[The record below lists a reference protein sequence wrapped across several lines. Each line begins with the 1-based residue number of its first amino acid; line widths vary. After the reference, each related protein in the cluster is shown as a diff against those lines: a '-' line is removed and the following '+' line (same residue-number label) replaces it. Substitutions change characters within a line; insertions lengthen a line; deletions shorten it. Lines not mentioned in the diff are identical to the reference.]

1 MTMSTSFV
9 MQRAKPTSGAGKK
22 KAGNPDAAGGCY
34 ADGGR
39 VAIHWNATS
48 AGDDDGKTDGEKLRA
63 FVKTLPPRSII
74 RHHVAGDIGKE

>member
-1 MTMSTSFV
+1 MFT
-9 MQRAKPTSGAGKK
+9 AHGAGKK
-22 KAGNPDAAGGCY
+22 KAGNPDDAGGCY

-48 AGDDDGKTDGEKLRA
+48 AGDDDGKTDGERLRA
-63 FVKTLPPRSII
+63 FVKTLPPRSVL